1 MLTAYELQ
9 VFAASKWR
17 IEAIFDDPKL
27 AVLEA
32 QRVRDSRNP
41 VGVRVVQESFDQRT
55 NETTQRVVFRF
66 AAMDRSNAEVLQQ
79 RKANDT
85 RLGATGDAAA
95 FASGQSPK
103 DDHATVA
110 TTAKTQSSTLKA
122 MVALFVIAA
131 TAAVALVLIKI
142 V

>member
-9 VFAASKWR
+9 VYAASKWR

-55 NETTQRVVFRF
+55 NATTQRVVFRF

-79 RKANDT
+79 REAIDT
-85 RLGATGDAAA
+85 RLAEPGGSASSTHSRETAA
-95 FASGQSPK
+95 
-103 DDHATVA
+103 
-110 TTAKTQSSTLKA
+110 TAKQQRSSTLNA

-131 TAAVALVLIKI
+131 IAAVVLMVIKT